1 MDQTTSSFR
10 DDQLFL
16 GLEVAGWT
24 MEHGIVVLDKYPAE
38 MDLLCFFT
46 MKPVRIWG
54 SLKKLATLKQS
65 LERLQCLFHV
75 PREVFLLFILKKKFR
90 GSHVNEKKI
99 GYFLCRRECRSIWTL
114 LLEIAQLYFPCH
126 QLRESMQPPSSGLQ
140 SLHEVRSRTSYFLN
154 DFK

>member
-46 MKPVRIWG
+46 MKPVRI
-54 SLKKLATLKQS
+54 
-65 LERLQCLFHV
+65 
-75 PREVFLLFILKKKFR
+75 
-90 GSHVNEKKI
+90 
-99 GYFLCRRECRSIWTL
+99 
-114 LLEIAQLYFPCH
+114 
-126 QLRESMQPPSSGLQ
+126 
-140 SLHEVRSRTSYFLN
+140 
-154 DFK
+154 